1 MSANRLNRKG
11 CATLLDEFE
20 AAFVPTEG
28 GNRKMSFVLG
38 VDGGATK
45 TVAAIVDQDGSV
57 LAVGTA
63 GGANPLTWGEAGF
76 ENVKAAC
83 DAALTI
89 AQADWEEV
97 ALVFVGMA
105 GADEPQS
112 PSHTFAQTQLRQ
124 RLPVPF
130 LLDND
135 GVIAH
140 AGALA
145 GQDGVV
151 VVAGTGVLAI
161 GIVNG
166 HRVRVDGMG
175 HWFGD
180 EGSATWISL
189 QALRAAARAQDG
201 RDEPTRLTETLIK
214 ALMLNSLRDV
224 AILLANGD
232 LAKYELAWLATVVAK
247 TAEMGDRAAQ
257 RILHQATEHLA
268 ESAAAVYR
276 KLATVCKEATN
287 FPTSFT
293 GGVFRLTEAMPL
305 WFCQALSERLP
316 SVVIHEPLLP
326 PHLGAALLAARHLGW
341 RITDRWLQRLM
352 ETGRQWGYFDLGAG
366 LVEVLPK
373 LLSEQ
378 RNPASLFLD
387 QLDVEAILTLIND
400 EDHKVAPAVRQEI
413 PAIAQAVRWAVRGL
427 SRGGRLIYVGAGTS
441 GRLGIMDAAE
451 CPPTFGTP
459 PDWVI
464 GIIAGGPQ
472 AVFRAVEGAED
483 DMEAGREAMRQLN
496 VGENDVVVG
505 LSVSGRTPFVIA
517 AMEEAQKRGAKTV
530 AITVNRDAPIAA
542 VADVVIAPV
551 VGPEIVAGS
560 TRMKAGTAQ
569 KLILNM
575 LSTATMVK
583 LGRVRSNLMIDLR
596 TWSVKLR
603 ERAKRIVAQLTGV
616 SLQEAEEALRAN
628 NWEVRKAV
636 ASLQT
641 AKGGEN
647 P

>member
-1 MSANRLNRKG
+1 MS
-11 CATLLDEFE
+11 
-20 AAFVPTEG
+20 V
-28 GNRKMSFVLG
+28 VIG

-45 TVAAIVDQDGSV
+45 TVATVVSEDGSV
-57 LAVGTA
+57 LSVGTA
-63 GGANPLTWGEAGF
+63 GGSNPLVWGNSAF
-76 ENVKAAC
+76 DNIRSAC

-89 AQADWEEV
+89 AQTDWEEV
-97 ALVFVGMA
+97 AFAFIGMA
-105 GADEPQS
+105 GADEPNS
-112 PSHTFAQTQLRQ
+112 NSHKLALSQLQQ

-130 LLDND
+130 ALDND
-135 GVIAH
+135 GFVAH

-145 GQDGVV
+145 GNEGVV
-151 VVAGTGVLAI
+151 VVAGTGAIAI
-161 GIVNG
+161 GIANG
-166 HRVRVDGMG
+166 KRVRVDGMG

-180 EGSATWISL
+180 EGSATWIAL
-189 QALRAAARAQDG
+189 QALRAATRAQDG
-201 RDEPTRLTETLIK
+201 RGNPTKLTEVLPK
-214 ALMLNSLRDV
+214 ALMVNSLRD
-224 AILLANGD
+224 AALLLSSGD
-232 LAKYELAWLATVVAK
+232 LTKFELAMLATKVAEA
-247 TAEMGDRAAQ
+247 AEEGDGVAQKILRDAAFY
-257 RILHQATEHLA
+257 LA
-268 ESAAAVYR
+268 ESAVTALR
-276 KLATVCKEATN
+276 KLGRSDL
-287 FPTSFT
+287 PISFT
-293 GGVFRLTEAMPL
+293 GGVFRLTPSMPQI
-305 WFCQALSERLP
+305 FREEVAKQLP
-316 SVVIHEPLLP
+316 ETQICEPKLP
-326 PHLGAALLAARHLGW
+326 PHLGAALLAAKQIGW
-341 RITDRWLQRLM
+341 DVNELWLDKLT
-352 ETGRQWGYFDLGAG
+352 ETGKQWGYFDLGAG
-366 LVEVLPK
+366 LVEVLPR

-378 RNPASLFLD
+378 RNPASMLLD

-464 GIIAGGPQ
+464 GVIAGGPQ

-483 DMEAGREAMRQLN
+483 DMEAGREEMRKLD

-517 AMEEAQKRGAKTV
+517 AMDEARKRGAKTV

-575 LSTATMVK
+575 ISTATMVR
-583 LGRVRSNLMIDLR
+583 LGRVKSNLMVDLR

-603 ERAKRIVAQLTGV
+603 ERAKRIVAQLAGV
-616 SLQEAEEALRAN
+616 SISEAEQALEAN
-628 NWEVRKAV
+628 NWEVRKAI
-636 ASLQT
+636 AYLQ
-641 AKGGEN
+641 ARKQG
-647 P
+647 

>member
-1 MSANRLNRKG
+1 MS
-11 CATLLDEFE
+11 
-20 AAFVPTEG
+20 V
-28 GNRKMSFVLG
+28 VIG

-45 TVAAIVDQDGSV
+45 TVATVVSEDGSV
-57 LAVGTA
+57 LSVGTA
-63 GGANPLTWGEAGF
+63 GGSNPLVWGNSAF
-76 ENVKAAC
+76 DNIRSAC

-89 AQADWEEV
+89 AQTDWEEV
-97 ALVFVGMA
+97 AFAFIGMA
-105 GADEPQS
+105 GADEPNS
-112 PSHTFAQTQLRQ
+112 NSHKLAFSQLQQ

-130 LLDND
+130 ALDND
-135 GVIAH
+135 GFVAH

-145 GQDGVV
+145 GNEGVV
-151 VVAGTGVLAI
+151 VVAGTGAIAI
-161 GIVNG
+161 GIANG
-166 HRVRVDGMG
+166 KRVRVDGMG

-180 EGSATWISL
+180 EGSATWIAL
-189 QALRAAARAQDG
+189 QALRAATRAQDG
-201 RDEPTRLTETLIK
+201 RGNPTKLTEVLPK
-214 ALMLNSLRDV
+214 ALMVNSLRD
-224 AILLANGD
+224 AALLLSSGD
-232 LAKYELAWLATVVAK
+232 LTKFELAMLATKVAEA
-247 TAEMGDRAAQ
+247 AEEGDEVAQKILRDAAFY
-257 RILHQATEHLA
+257 LS
-268 ESAAAVYR
+268 ESAVTALR
-276 KLATVCKEATN
+276 KLGRSDL
-287 FPTSFT
+287 PISFT
-293 GGVFRLTEAMPL
+293 GGVFRLTPSMPQI
-305 WFCQALSERLP
+305 FREEVAKQLP
-316 SVVIHEPLLP
+316 ETQICEPKLP
-326 PHLGAALLAARHLGW
+326 PHLGAALLAAKQIGW
-341 RITDRWLQRLM
+341 DVNELWLDKLT
-352 ETGRQWGYFDLGAG
+352 ETGKQWGYFDLGAG
-366 LVEVLPK
+366 LVEVLPR

-378 RNPASLFLD
+378 RNPASMLLD

-464 GIIAGGPQ
+464 GVIAGGPQ

-483 DMEAGREAMRQLN
+483 DMEAGREEMRKLD

-517 AMEEAQKRGAKTV
+517 AMDEARKRGAKTV

-575 LSTATMVK
+575 ISTATMVR
-583 LGRVRSNLMIDLR
+583 LGRVKSNLMVDLR

-603 ERAKRIVAQLTGV
+603 ERAKRIVAQLAGV
-616 SLQEAEEALRAN
+616 SISEAEQALEAN
-628 NWEVRKAV
+628 NWEVRKAI
-636 ASLQT
+636 AYLQ
-641 AKGGEN
+641 ARKQG
-647 P
+647 

>member
-1 MSANRLNRKG
+1 MSVVIG
-11 CATLLDEFE
+11 I
-20 AAFVPTEG
+20 
-28 GNRKMSFVLG
+28 
-38 VDGGATK
+38 DGGATK
-45 TVAAIVDQDGSV
+45 TVATVVAEDGSV
-57 LAVGTA
+57 LSVGTA
-63 GGANPLTWGEAGF
+63 GGANPLVWGDAAF
-76 ENVKAAC
+76 DNIRSAC

-89 AQADWEEV
+89 AQTDWEEV
-97 ALVFVGMA
+97 AFAFIGMA
-105 GADEPQS
+105 GADEPNS
-112 PSHTFAQTQLRQ
+112 PSHKFALSQLQ
-124 RLPVPF
+124 HRLPVPF
-130 LLDND
+130 ALDND
-135 GVIAH
+135 GIVAH

-145 GQDGVV
+145 GGEGIV
-151 VVAGTGVLAI
+151 VVAGTGAIAI
-161 GIVNG
+161 GIADSQ
-166 HRVRVDGMG
+166 RVRVDGMG

-180 EGSATWISL
+180 EGSATWIAL
-189 QALRAAARAQDG
+189 QGLRAAARAQDG
-201 RDEPTRLTETLIK
+201 RGEPTRLVEVLPKTL
-214 ALMLNSLRDV
+214 MVNSLRD
-224 AILLANGD
+224 AASLLASGD
-232 LAKYELAWLATVVAK
+232 LTKFDLALAAVSVAK
-247 TAEMGDRAAQ
+247 VAEEGDKVAQ
-257 RILHQATEHLA
+257 KILQDAVSHLA
-268 ESAAAVYR
+268 ESAFAAAR
-276 KLATVCKEATN
+276 KLGRFDLTI
-287 FPTSFT
+287 SFT
-293 GGVFRLTEAMPL
+293 GGVFRLTPNMPEL
-305 WFCQALSERLP
+305 FREALSRQLP
-316 SVVIHEPLLP
+316 NAQVQEPQLP
-326 PHLGAALLAARHLGW
+326 PHLGAALLAAKQIGW
-341 RITDRWLQRLM
+341 EVNEGWVDKLV
-352 ETGRQWGYFDLGAG
+352 ETGKQWGYFDLGAG
-366 LVEVLPK
+366 LVEVLPR

-378 RNPASLFLD
+378 RNPASMFLD

-464 GIIAGGPQ
+464 GVIAGGPQ

-483 DMEAGREAMRQLN
+483 DMEAGREEMRKLG

-517 AMEEAQKRGAKTV
+517 AMDEARKRGAKTV

-575 LSTATMVK
+575 ISTATMVR

-603 ERAKRIVAQLTGV
+603 ERAKRIVAQLAGV
-616 SLQEAEEALRAN
+616 SIPEAEKALEAN

-636 ASLQT
+636 AWLQSQ
-641 AKGGEN
+641 KQ
-647 P
+647 

>member
-1 MSANRLNRKG
+1 MP
-11 CATLLDEFE
+11 
-20 AAFVPTEG
+20 V
-28 GNRKMSFVLG
+28 VVG

-45 TVAAIVDQDGSV
+45 TVATVVAEDGSV
-57 LAVGTA
+57 LSVGTA
-63 GGANPLTWGEAGF
+63 GGSNPLIWSETAF
-76 ENVKAAC
+76 DNIRSAC

-89 AQADWEEV
+89 AQTDWEDV
-97 ALVFVGMA
+97 AFAFVGMA
-105 GADEPQS
+105 GVDEPNSPAHKFALSQLQS
-112 PSHTFAQTQLRQ
+112 K
-124 RLPVPF
+124 LPFPF
-130 LLDND
+130 TLDND
-135 GVIAH
+135 GFVAH

-145 GQDGVV
+145 GKEGVV
-151 VVAGTGVLAI
+151 VVAGTGAI
-161 GIVNG
+161 TVGVVNG
-166 HRVRVDGMG
+166 ERVRVDGMG

-180 EGSATWISL
+180 EGSATWIGL

-201 RDEPTRLTETLIK
+201 RGEKTKLVEVLPK
-214 ALMLNSLRDV
+214 ALMVNSLRD
-224 AILLANGD
+224 AASLLASGD
-232 LAKYELAWLATVVAK
+232 LTKFELAMLAVTVAEVA
-247 TAEMGDRAAQ
+247 EEGDVVAQ
-257 RILHQATEHLA
+257 RILQDAVSLLA
-268 ESAAAVYR
+268 ESAVAALR
-276 KLATVCKEATN
+276 RLGDTGL
-287 FPTSFT
+287 PISFT
-293 GGVFRLTEAMPL
+293 GGVFRLTPQMPEL
-305 WFCQALSERLP
+305 FRKAVSERLP
-316 SVVIHEPLLP
+316 EARVFEPKLP
-326 PHLGAALLAARHLGW
+326 PHLGAALLAAKEVGW
-341 RITDRWLQRLM
+341 EVNEKWLDKM
-352 ETGRQWGYFDLGAG
+352 AETGKQWGYFDLGAG
-366 LVEVLPK
+366 LVEVLPR

-378 RNPASLFLD
+378 RNPASMLLD

-464 GIIAGGPQ
+464 GVIAGGPQ

-483 DMEAGREAMRQLN
+483 DMEAGREEMRKLG

-517 AMEEAQKRGAKTV
+517 AMDEAKKRGAKTV

-575 LSTATMVK
+575 ISTATMVR

-603 ERAKRIVAQLTGV
+603 ERAKRIVAQLAGV
-616 SLQEAEEALRAN
+616 SISEAEQALEAN
-628 NWEVRKAV
+628 NWEVRKAI
-636 ASLQT
+636 SWLQGD
-641 AKGGEN
+641 KRSGS
-647 P
+647 

>member
-1 MSANRLNRKG
+1 MS
-11 CATLLDEFE
+11 
-20 AAFVPTEG
+20 V
-28 GNRKMSFVLG
+28 VIG

-45 TVAAIVDQDGSV
+45 TVASVVAEDGSV
-57 LAVGTA
+57 LSVGTA
-63 GGANPLTWGEAGF
+63 GGANPLVWGDAAF
-76 ENVKAAC
+76 DNIRSAC

-89 AQADWEEV
+89 AQTDWEEV
-97 ALVFVGMA
+97 AFTFIGIA
-105 GADEPQS
+105 GADEPNS
-112 PSHTFAQTQLRQ
+112 PSHKFALSQLQ
-124 RLPVPF
+124 PKLPAPF
-130 LLDND
+130 ALDND
-135 GVIAH
+135 GIVAH

-145 GQDGVV
+145 GKEGIV
-151 VVAGTGVLAI
+151 VVAGTGAITI
-161 GIVNG
+161 GIVDNQ
-166 HRVRVDGMG
+166 RIRVDGMG

-180 EGSATWISL
+180 EGSATWIAL
-189 QALRAAARAQDG
+189 QGLRAAARAQDG
-201 RDEPTRLTETLIK
+201 RGEPTRLVEVLPKTL
-214 ALMLNSLRDV
+214 MVNSLRD
-224 AILLANGD
+224 AASLLASGD
-232 LAKYELAWLATVVAK
+232 LTKFDLASAAVSVAK
-247 TAEMGDRAAQ
+247 VAEEGDSVAQ
-257 RILHQATEHLA
+257 KILREAVSHLA
-268 ESAAAVYR
+268 ESAFAAAQ
-276 KLATVCKEATN
+276 KLGRFDLPV
-287 FPTSFT
+287 SFT
-293 GGVFRLTEAMPL
+293 GGVFRLTPNMPDL
-305 WFCQALSERLP
+305 FREGLSRRLP
-316 SVVIHEPLLP
+316 KAKVQEPLLP
-326 PHLGAALLAARHLGW
+326 PHLGAALLAAKQIGW
-341 RITDRWLQRLM
+341 DVNERWIDKLV
-352 ETGRQWGYFDLGAG
+352 ETGKQWGYFDLGAG
-366 LVEVLPK
+366 LVEVLPR

-378 RNPASLFLD
+378 RNPASMFLD

-413 PAIAQAVRWAVRGL
+413 PAIAQAVRWAIRGL

-464 GIIAGGPQ
+464 GVIAGGPQ

-483 DMEAGREAMRQLN
+483 DMEAGREEMRKLG

-517 AMEEAQKRGAKTV
+517 AMDEARKQGAKTV
-530 AITVNRDAPIAA
+530 AITVNRDAPIAS

-575 LSTATMVK
+575 ISTATMVR

-603 ERAKRIVAQLTGV
+603 ERAKRIVAQLAGV
-616 SLQEAEEALRAN
+616 SIPEAERALEAN

-636 ASLQT
+636 AWLQSQ
-641 AKGGEN
+641 KQ
-647 P
+647 

>member
-1 MSANRLNRKG
+1 MSVVIG
-11 CATLLDEFE
+11 I
-20 AAFVPTEG
+20 
-28 GNRKMSFVLG
+28 
-38 VDGGATK
+38 DGGATK
-45 TVAAIVDQDGSV
+45 TAATVVAENGCV
-57 LAVGTA
+57 LSVGTA
-63 GGANPLTWGEAGF
+63 GGSNPLVWGDTAF
-76 ENVKAAC
+76 DNVRSAC
-83 DAALTI
+83 DAALTV
-89 AQADWEEV
+89 AQTDWEDV
-97 ALVFVGMA
+97 VFAFIGMA
-105 GADEPQS
+105 GADEPNS
-112 PSHTFAQTQLRQ
+112 NSHKFAFSQLQ
-124 RLPVPF
+124 PRLPVPF
-130 LLDND
+130 ALDND
-135 GVIAH
+135 GIIAH

-145 GQDGVV
+145 GEDGIV
-151 VVAGTGVLAI
+151 VVAGTGAVTI

-166 HRVRVDGMG
+166 KRVRVDGMG

-180 EGSATWISL
+180 EGSAIWIAL

-201 RDEPTRLTETLIK
+201 RGEATKLVEVLPK
-214 ALMLNSLRDV
+214 VLMVDSLRD
-224 AILLANGD
+224 ATSLLASGD
-232 LAKYELAWLATVVAK
+232 LTKFELAMLAVTVAK
-247 TAEMGDRAAQ
+247 VSEDGDVVSQ
-257 RILHQATEHLA
+257 KILKDAISSLA
-268 ESAAAVYR
+268 ESVVAAAKRLDKMNLLV
-276 KLATVCKEATN
+276 
-287 FPTSFT
+287 SFT
-293 GGVFRLTEAMPL
+293 GGVFRLTPKMPQL
-305 WFCQALSERLP
+305 FRDVVLERLP
-316 SVVIHEPLLP
+316 EAKVIDPKLP
-326 PHLGAALLAARHLGW
+326 PHLGAALLAAKHVGW
-341 RITDRWLQRLM
+341 QITEEWLDNLTD
-352 ETGRQWGYFDLGAG
+352 TGKQWGYFDLGAG
-366 LVEVLPK
+366 LVEVLPR

-378 RNPASLFLD
+378 RNPASMFLD

-483 DMEAGREAMRQLN
+483 DMEAGREEMRKLE
-496 VGENDVVVG
+496 VGEHDVVVG

-517 AMEEAQKRGAKTV
+517 AMDEAQKRGAKTV

-575 LSTATMVK
+575 ISTATMVR

-603 ERAKRIVAQLTGV
+603 ERAKRIVAQLAGV
-616 SLQEAEEALRAN
+616 GVTEAEQALEAN

-636 ASLQT
+636 AWLQT
-641 AKGGEN
+641 KVTTTKGKTEIN
-647 P
+647 Q

>member
-1 MSANRLNRKG
+1 MAL
-11 CATLLDEFE
+11 
-20 AAFVPTEG
+20 
-28 GNRKMSFVLG
+28 VLG

-45 TVAAIVDQDGSV
+45 TVAALVSEIGEV
-57 LAVGTA
+57 LSVGTA
-63 GGANPLTWGEAGF
+63 GGAHPLIWGDAAF
-76 ENVKAAC
+76 DNIRSAC

-89 AQADWEEV
+89 AQTDWNEV
-97 ALVFVGMA
+97 AFAFIGMA
-105 GADEPQS
+105 GADEPGS
-112 PSHTFAQTQLRQ
+112 SAHHFAEAQLHPH
-124 RLPVPF
+124 LPVPF
-130 LLDND
+130 FVDND

-145 GQDGVV
+145 GEDGVV
-151 VVAGTGVLAI
+151 VVAGTGAIAI
-161 GIVNG
+161 GMAKG
-166 HRVRVDGMG
+166 RRVRVDGMG

-180 EGSATWISL
+180 EGSATWITL

-201 RDEPTRLTETLIK
+201 RGKPTRLSEALLQG
-214 ALMLNSLRDV
+214 LMLNSFRQ
-224 AILLANGD
+224 AATLLANGD
-232 LAKYELAWLATVVAK
+232 LTKSELAWAATIVAK
-247 TAEMGDRAAQ
+247 VAEEGDTTAQE
-257 RILHQATEHLA
+257 ILHQATERLA
-268 ESAAAVYR
+268 ESAVTTFQR
-276 KLATVCKEATN
+276 LQTLSPSSHR
-287 FPTSFT
+287 FPISFT
-293 GGVFRLTEAMPL
+293 GGVFRLTAKMPQ
-305 WFCQALSERLP
+305 WFCEAVRQILP
-316 SVVIHEPLLP
+316 DAEISDPKFP
-326 PHLGAALLAARHLGW
+326 PHLGAALLAARQLGW
-341 RITDRWLQRLM
+341 QLDDAWLNRLA

-366 LVEVLPK
+366 LVEVLPR

-378 RNPASLFLD
+378 RNPASFFLD

-472 AVFRAVEGAED
+472 ALFHPVEGAED
-483 DMEAGREAMRQLN
+483 DMEAGREEMRRRN
-496 VGENDVVVG
+496 VGINDVVVG

-517 AMEEAQKRGAKTV
+517 AMDEARRRGAKTV
-530 AITVNRDAPIAA
+530 AITVNRDAPIGA

-575 LSTATMVK
+575 ISTATMVK
-583 LGRVRSNLMIDLR
+583 LGRVQSNLMVDLQ

-616 SLQEAEEALRAN
+616 SISEAEKALEIN
-628 NWEVRKAV
+628 DWQVRQAI
-636 ASLQT
+636 AWLQS
-641 AKGGEN
+641 KRER
-647 P
+647 

>member
-1 MSANRLNRKG
+1 MS
-11 CATLLDEFE
+11 
-20 AAFVPTEG
+20 V
-28 GNRKMSFVLG
+28 VIG

-45 TVAAIVDQDGSV
+45 TVATVVAENGSV
-57 LAVGTA
+57 LSVGTA
-63 GGANPLTWGEAGF
+63 GGANPLVWGDAAF
-76 ENVKAAC
+76 DNIRSAC

-89 AQADWEEV
+89 AQTDWEEV
-97 ALVFVGMA
+97 AFAFIGMA
-105 GADEPQS
+105 GTDEPNS
-112 PSHTFAQTQLRQ
+112 PSHKFALSQLQ
-124 RLPVPF
+124 HRLPVPF
-130 LLDND
+130 ALDND
-135 GVIAH
+135 GIVAH

-145 GQDGVV
+145 GGEGIV
-151 VVAGTGVLAI
+151 VVAGTGAIAI
-161 GIVNG
+161 GIADSQ
-166 HRVRVDGMG
+166 RVRVDGMG

-180 EGSATWISL
+180 EGSATWIAL
-189 QALRAAARAQDG
+189 QGLRAAARAQDG
-201 RDEPTRLTETLIK
+201 RGEPTRLVEVLPKTL
-214 ALMLNSLRDV
+214 MVNSLRD
-224 AILLANGD
+224 AASLLASGD
-232 LAKYELAWLATVVAK
+232 LTKFDLALAAVSVAK
-247 TAEMGDRAAQ
+247 VAEEGDKVAQ
-257 RILHQATEHLA
+257 KILQDAVSHLA
-268 ESAAAVYR
+268 ESAFAAAR
-276 KLATVCKEATN
+276 RLGRFDLTI
-287 FPTSFT
+287 SFT
-293 GGVFRLTEAMPL
+293 GGVFRLTPNMPEL
-305 WFCQALSERLP
+305 FREALSRQLP
-316 SVVIHEPLLP
+316 NAQVQEPQLP
-326 PHLGAALLAARHLGW
+326 PHLGAALLAAKQIGW
-341 RITDRWLQRLM
+341 EVNEGWVDKLV
-352 ETGRQWGYFDLGAG
+352 ETGKQWGYFDLGAG
-366 LVEVLPK
+366 LVEVLPR

-378 RNPASLFLD
+378 RNPASMFLD

-464 GIIAGGPQ
+464 GVIAGGPQ

-483 DMEAGREAMRQLN
+483 DMEAGREEMRKLG

-517 AMEEAQKRGAKTV
+517 AMDEARKRGAKTV

-575 LSTATMVK
+575 ISTATMVR

-603 ERAKRIVAQLTGV
+603 ERAKRIVAQLAGV
-616 SLQEAEEALRAN
+616 SIPEAEKALEAN

-636 ASLQT
+636 AWLQSQRSH
-641 AKGGEN
+641 
-647 P
+647 

>member
-1 MSANRLNRKG
+1 MSVVIG
-11 CATLLDEFE
+11 I
-20 AAFVPTEG
+20 
-28 GNRKMSFVLG
+28 
-38 VDGGATK
+38 DGGATK
-45 TVAAIVDQDGSV
+45 TVATVVAGNGSV
-57 LAVGTA
+57 LSVGTA
-63 GGANPLTWGEAGF
+63 GGANPLVWGDAAF
-76 ENVKAAC
+76 DNIRSAC

-89 AQADWEEV
+89 AQTDWEEV
-97 ALVFVGMA
+97 AFAFIGMA
-105 GADEPQS
+105 GADEPNS
-112 PSHTFAQTQLRQ
+112 PSHKFALSQLQ
-124 RLPVPF
+124 HRLPVPF
-130 LLDND
+130 ALDND
-135 GVIAH
+135 GIVAH

-145 GQDGVV
+145 GKEGIV
-151 VVAGTGVLAI
+151 VVAGTGAITI
-161 GIVNG
+161 GIADNQ
-166 HRVRVDGMG
+166 RVRVDGMG

-180 EGSATWISL
+180 EGSATWIAL
-189 QALRAAARAQDG
+189 QGLRAAARAQDG
-201 RDEPTRLTETLIK
+201 RGEPTRLAEVLPKTL
-214 ALMLNSLRDV
+214 MVNSLRDV
-224 AILLANGD
+224 ASLLVSGD
-232 LAKYELAWLATVVAK
+232 LTKFDLALAAVSVAK
-247 TAEMGDRAAQ
+247 VAEEGDSVAQ
-257 RILHQATEHLA
+257 KILRDAVSHLA
-268 ESAAAVYR
+268 ESAFAAARRLGHFDLPV
-276 KLATVCKEATN
+276 
-287 FPTSFT
+287 SFT
-293 GGVFRLTEAMPL
+293 GGVFRLTPNMPEL
-305 WFCQALSERLP
+305 FREALSRQLP
-316 SVVIHEPLLP
+316 NAQVQEPQLP
-326 PHLGAALLAARHLGW
+326 PHLGAALLAAKQIGW
-341 RITDRWLQRLM
+341 EVNEGWVDKLV
-352 ETGRQWGYFDLGAG
+352 ETGKQWGYFDLGAG
-366 LVEVLPK
+366 LVEVLPR

-378 RNPASLFLD
+378 RNPASMFLD

-464 GIIAGGPQ
+464 GVIAGGPQ

-483 DMEAGREAMRQLN
+483 DMEAGREEMRKLG

-517 AMEEAQKRGAKTV
+517 AMDEARKRGAKTV

-575 LSTATMVK
+575 ISTATMVR

-603 ERAKRIVAQLTGV
+603 ERAKRIVAQLAGV
-616 SLQEAEEALRAN
+616 SIPEAEKALEAN

-636 ASLQT
+636 AWLQSQRSH
-641 AKGGEN
+641 
-647 P
+647 

>member
-1 MSANRLNRKG
+1 MS
-11 CATLLDEFE
+11 
-20 AAFVPTEG
+20 VII
-28 GNRKMSFVLG
+28 G

-45 TVAAIVDQDGSV
+45 TVATVVAEDGSV
-57 LAVGTA
+57 LSVGTA
-63 GGANPLTWGEAGF
+63 GGSNPLVWSDTAF
-76 ENVKAAC
+76 DNIRSAC

-89 AQADWEEV
+89 AQTDWEDV
-97 ALVFVGMA
+97 AFAFIGMA
-105 GADEPQS
+105 GVDEPNSNSHKLAFSQLQS
-112 PSHTFAQTQLRQ
+112 

-130 LLDND
+130 ELDND
-135 GVIAH
+135 GFVAH

-145 GQDGVV
+145 GSDGVV
-151 VVAGTGVLAI
+151 VVAGTGAIAI

-166 HRVRVDGMG
+166 KRVRVDGMG

-180 EGSATWISL
+180 EGSATWITL

-201 RDEPTRLTETLIK
+201 RGETTKLAEILPK
-214 ALMLNSLRDV
+214 VLMVNSLRD
-224 AILLANGD
+224 AATLLAIGD
-232 LAKYELAWLATVVAK
+232 LTKFELAMLATTVAK
-247 TAEMGDRAAQ
+247 VAGEGDEVAQ
-257 RILHQATEHLA
+257 KILRDAVSLLA
-268 ESAAAVYR
+268 ESAVTAAKR
-276 KLATVCKEATN
+276 LDDTSL
-287 FPTSFT
+287 PISFT
-293 GGVFRLTEAMPL
+293 GGVFRLTPQMPQLFREAVL
-305 WFCQALSERLP
+305 ERLSEAK
-316 SVVIHEPLLP
+316 IFEPKLP
-326 PHLGAALLAARHLGW
+326 PHLGAALLAAKRVGW
-341 RITDRWLQRLM
+341 RVNDNWLDKLA

-366 LVEVLPK
+366 LVEVLPR

-378 RNPASLFLD
+378 RNPASMLLD

-483 DMEAGREAMRQLN
+483 DMEAGREEMRKLN

-517 AMEEAQKRGAKTV
+517 AMDEARRRGAKTV

-575 LSTATMVK
+575 ISTATMVR

-603 ERAKRIVAQLTGV
+603 ERAKRIVAQLAGV
-616 SLQEAEEALRAN
+616 TIAEAEQALEAN
-628 NWEVRKAV
+628 NWEVRKAI
-636 ASLQT
+636 AWLQ
-641 AKGGEN
+641 KGKQGRTFGAE
-647 P
+647 